1 MSDDQINKIV
11 DKAIDKNTDSDVH
24 EWRVQDGWGRRN
36 LSSRMIVVTMVIL
49 MLGMLAGFF
58 IGYPVPDVFWS
69 SIIWASALI
78 VVVYAIGPGALE
90 QASKLASNI
99 KGFR

>member
-1 MSDDQINKIV
+1 MSDKEIKKV
-11 DKAIDKNTDSDVH
+11 VESAIDSNTGSDVH
-24 EWRVQDGWGRRN
+24 NWRVQDGWGRKN
-36 LSSRMIVVTMVIL
+36 LSSRMIVVTLVIL
-49 MLGMLAGFF
+49 MFGMLTGFF
-58 IGYPVPDVFWS
+58 FGLPVPDVFWS

-78 VVVYAIGPGALE
+78 VVVYAIGPSALD